1 CRRSRLHSYRPLV
14 EVLEGRSLLSF
25 ITAPAYTAG
34 INPNSVAVGDFNGDG
49 IPDLAV
55 ANFGTYPDF
64 RGTVSILLG
73 KGDGTC
79 RAAQNFAVG
88 LGAISLA
95 VGDLNGDGH
104 PDLAVANAG
113 NPNDLAV
120 ADTGSVSVF
129 LGKGDGTFQA
139 AHNYPV
145 TTDLS
150 VVVT

>member
-1 CRRSRLHSYRPLV
+1 RTRRDIM
-14 EVLEGRSLLSF
+14 G
-25 ITAPAYTAG
+25 TA
-34 INPNSVAVGDFNGDG
+34 
-49 IPDLAV
+49 
-55 ANFGTYPDF
+55 
-64 RGTVSILLG
+64 SILLG
-73 KGDGTC
+73 KGDGTF

-150 VVVT
+150 VVVTDFNGDGHLDLALAGGYGVSVLLGQGDGTFQVRHFYHTTVFTQFLAVGDF